1 MTPQE
6 LKDIL
11 NQKGITQ
18 TSVSVEANV
27 TPQAISLIC
36 NGYSRSRRIEKI
48 IARRVQLPHQVIF
61 PIHPEPIKSREATAA
76 A

>member
-6 LKDIL
+6 LKNL
-11 NQKGITQ
+11 LKQKDVTQ
-18 TSVSVEANV
+18 TALSVEANV
-27 TPQAISLIC
+27 TPQAVSLIC
-36 NGYSRSRRIEKI
+36 TGHSRSRRIEKI

-61 PIHPEPIKSREATAA
+61 PIYPEPIKSREATAA